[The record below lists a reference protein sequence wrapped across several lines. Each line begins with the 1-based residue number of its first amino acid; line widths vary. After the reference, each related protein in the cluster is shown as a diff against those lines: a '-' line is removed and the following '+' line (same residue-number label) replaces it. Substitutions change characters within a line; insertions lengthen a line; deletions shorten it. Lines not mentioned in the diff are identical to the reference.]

1 MKILKEGGNVFKDPN
16 GQIATTRI
24 NQADV
29 SPTLAWLEK
38 ITGLDLQNNTLGTT
52 GKAPTSGDL
61 DVAIDQSKV
70 TKDQLADKLN
80 QWAIQNKQD
89 PKLWVKKSGIS
100 VHFKTPIRGSAKNGY
115 VQTDLM
121 FGDPEWMK
129 WSLQGGEPGSEYKGA
144 DRHVMMASIAKPLGY
159 KWSHKAGL
167 LNRDTNEPVTKDP
180 NKIAELLLGKGATA
194 NDLNTVET
202 IHAKI
207 KGRSDYDTLMAD
219 VKDSFAKMGKK
230 LPENMNDPIGWY
242 RRLLNKIKR

>member
-144 DRHVMMASIAKPLGY
+144 DRHVMMASIAIFHPSHNRFLVFLLKLATNNSSMHIEHTRSVGMPSPFFSVHLSDSALELIFLYLQHPLSLKY
-159 KWSHKAGL
+159 PKSDL
-167 LNRDTNEPVTKDP
+167 LALSRP
-180 NKIAELLLGKGATA
+180 
-194 NDLNTVET
+194 
-202 IHAKI
+202 
-207 KGRSDYDTLMAD
+207 RF
-219 VKDSFAKMGKK
+219 FAFACRYFVRQKTRK
-230 LPENMNDPIGWY
+230 
-242 RRLLNKIKR
+242 

>member
-1 MKILKEGGNVFKDPN
+1 
-16 GQIATTRI
+16 
-24 NQADV
+24 
-29 SPTLAWLEK
+29 LEK
-38 ITGLDLQNNTLGTT
+38 ITGLDLQNNMLGTT

-61 DVAIDQSKV
+61 DVAVDQANT
-70 TKDQLADKLN
+70 TKDQLADKLS

-121 FGDPEWMK
+121 FGDPGWMR

-167 LNRDTNEPVTKDP
+167 LDRETNEVITKDP

-207 KGRSDYDTLMAD
+207 KGRSDYDQLVAD
-219 VKDSFAKMGKK
+219 VKDSFAKMGKT
-230 LPENMNDPIGWY
+230 LPESITGPISWF
-242 RRLLNKIKR
+242 RTMINRLKI

>member
-1 MKILKEGGNVFKDPN
+1 M
-16 GQIATTRI
+16 
-24 NQADV
+24 
-29 SPTLAWLEK
+29 
-38 ITGLDLQNNTLGTT
+38 
-52 GKAPTSGDL
+52 
-61 DVAIDQSKV
+61 
-70 TKDQLADKLN
+70 ADKLN

-144 DRHVMMASIAKPLGY
+144 DRHVMMASIAKPLAY

-167 LNRDTNEPVTKDP
+167 LNRDTNEPVSKDP
-180 NKIAELLLGKGATA
+180 AKIAELLLGKGATA

-207 KGRSDYDTLMAD
+207 KGRSDYDTLIAD

-230 LPENMNDPIGWY
+230 LPENINDPIGWY
-242 RRLLNKIKR
+242 RRLLNKLKI

>member
-1 MKILKEGGNVFKDPN
+1 VDQNKI
-16 GQIATTRI
+16 
-24 NQADV
+24 
-29 SPTLAWLEK
+29 S
-38 ITGLDLQNNTLGTT
+38 
-52 GKAPTSGDL
+52 
-61 DVAIDQSKV
+61 
-70 TKDQLADKLN
+70 KDQLADKLN

-115 VQTDLM
+115 VQSDLM
-121 FGDPEWMK
+121 FGDPEWMR
-129 WSLQGGEPGSEYKGA
+129 WSLQGGEPGSPYKGA

-167 LNRDTNEPVTKDP
+167 LARDTNEPITKDP

-207 KGRSDYDTLMAD
+207 KDRSDYDTLVAD
-219 VKDSFAKMGKK
+219 VKDSFAKMGKT
-230 LPENMNDPIGWY
+230 LPESIHDPIGWY
-242 RRLLNKIKR
+242 RTLLNKIKI